1 MGSCPNMQEAW
12 RKVSTISRFVFV
24 ELLNGLC
31 ILVCSL
37 FAVIVYSRSVDLWSM
52 GVWVKCIWSM
62 DVLCTVCEC
71 FLTHLQ
77 FIDGAVG
84 HSMAPWPLF
93 WGLSAVMCIPGQWI
107 CSLWVSGWSLFGQW
121 RSYAQ
126 SVSVSEPTSNLL
138 VVLWTVLWPLTEKPL
153 NIQVLSS
160 RFSIIMQSNVNHTL
174 SCFCPPSDT
183 WRITSGSL

>member
-1 MGSCPNMQEAW
+1 MSKRARGVKKGVHNIAFCVRYAFGRTLHSGA
-12 RKVSTISRFVFV
+12 FF
-24 ELLNGLC
+24 L
-31 ILVCSL
+31 CSL

-107 CSLWVSGWSLFGQW
+107 CSLWVSGWSLFGPMEVLCTVCECFWTHLQFIGG
-121 RSYAQ
+121 AVNC
-126 SVSVSEPTSNLL
+126 SVALDRKTTKYTGAV
-138 VVLWTVLWPLTEKPL
+138 
-153 NIQVLSS
+153 I
-160 RFSIIMQSNVNHTL
+160 
-174 SCFCPPSDT
+174 
-183 WRITSGSL
+183 